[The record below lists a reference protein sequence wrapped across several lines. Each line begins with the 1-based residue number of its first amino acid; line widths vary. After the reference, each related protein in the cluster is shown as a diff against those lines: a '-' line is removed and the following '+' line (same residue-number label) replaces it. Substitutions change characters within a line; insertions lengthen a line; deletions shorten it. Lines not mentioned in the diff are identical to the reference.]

1 MPFGYEYDPEN
12 KKILSLILKKAKI
25 IKFVF
30 ETYLKDSSIS
40 KVGKAINKKGY
51 KTKNEKDFIYTSTRH
66 ILENIIYP
74 RKIKYS
80 GKSIKETMKS
90 RECLTEIKRN
100 AN

>member
-12 KKILSLILKKAKI
+12 KKKLSINPKKAKI

-30 ETYLKDSSIS
+30 GTYLKDSSIS
-40 KVGKAINKKGY
+40 KVGKAINKKEY
-51 KTKNEKDFIYTSTRH
+51 KTKNEKNFIYTSTRH

-80 GKSIKETMKS
+80 GKSIKETKES